1 MRRLD
6 WLDWLDWLAL
16 VTVVAAACGGG
27 QKAAEAQK
35 AVADSAAN
43 AAIAAGA
50 LVDTVKPAPPLDSS
64 VARKKAS
71 TDGRLR
77 DSALAPRFEIGP
89 DGKVRPIKKPGS

>member
-27 QKAAEAQK
+27 QKAAEAQQ

-43 AAIAAGA
+43 AAGA

-89 DGKVRPIKKPGS
+89 DGKVRPLKKPGS